1 MYRFFVEES
10 QIYDGTVHITG
21 SDVNHIKNVLR
32 MRPGEKI
39 LVSTGGEKEYHCAVS
54 DFPEGEVL
62 AAVEEVT
69 EADRELPSG
78 IVLFQGLPKGD
89 KMELIIQKAV
99 ELGATEIVPV
109 EMKRCVVKLDR
120 KKAEKKAE
128 RWQTIALGAAK
139 QSKRM
144 QIPTVHMPVTFQQ
157 ALAMMA
163 ESDVRL
169 MPYENAEGMEG
180 TRRKAHSAH
189 RNGRN
194 DRTFHSG
201 VSFRRK
207 GTNKIMEAYLD
218 NSATTCVYQ
227 ETADLVCDLMVN
239 HYGNPSAMHQKGVEA
254 EQYIRTAQ
262 ETLAKIL
269 KVKEKEIFFTSGGTE
284 SDNWALVG
292 TAMAN
297 KRTGNHI
304 ITSAIEHPAV
314 SAPLAF
320 LEEQGFRITR
330 LPVNKEGLV
339 DVNELEEAITPE
351 TILVSI
357 MYVNNEIGA
366 VEPIGEIGRRIK
378 AKNPKTYFHVDAI
391 QAFGK
396 YRIYPKRMGID
407 MLSVS
412 GHKIHGPKGSGFLY
426 IDEKVKIRPL
436 ILGGGQQNGMRS
448 GTDNVPGI
456 AGLAKS
462 AEIVYKHFDEQTAQ
476 MRACKH
482 RLIEGLREL
491 DDVVIHGMPEEEGAP
506 QIVNASFLN
515 VRSEVLLHTLEDR
528 QIYVSAG
535 SACSSHK
542 RAGSPTLTAIG
553 ASKAEME
560 SAVRFSF
567 SEFTTLEQID
577 YTLDTLREVL
587 PMLRRF
593 TRK

>member
-1 MYRFFVEES
+1 
-10 QIYDGTVHITG
+10 
-21 SDVNHIKNVLR
+21 
-32 MRPGEKI
+32 
-39 LVSTGGEKEYHCAVS
+39 
-54 DFPEGEVL
+54 
-62 AAVEEVT
+62 
-69 EADRELPSG
+69 
-78 IVLFQGLPKGD
+78 
-89 KMELIIQKAV
+89 
-99 ELGATEIVPV
+99 
-109 EMKRCVVKLDR
+109 
-120 KKAEKKAE
+120 
-128 RWQTIALGAAK
+128 
-139 QSKRM
+139 
-144 QIPTVHMPVTFQQ
+144 
-157 ALAMMA
+157 
-163 ESDVRL
+163 
-169 MPYENAEGMEG
+169 
-180 TRRKAHSAH
+180 
-189 RNGRN
+189 
-194 DRTFHSG
+194 
-201 VSFRRK
+201 
-207 GTNKIMEAYLD
+207 MEAYLD

-330 LPVNKEGLV
+330 LSVNKEGLV

-482 RLIEGLREL
+482 RLIEGLWEL

-515 VRSEVLLHTLEDR
+515 VRSEVLLHTMEDR

>member
-1 MYRFFVEES
+1 
-10 QIYDGTVHITG
+10 
-21 SDVNHIKNVLR
+21 
-32 MRPGEKI
+32 
-39 LVSTGGEKEYHCAVS
+39 
-54 DFPEGEVL
+54 
-62 AAVEEVT
+62 
-69 EADRELPSG
+69 
-78 IVLFQGLPKGD
+78 
-89 KMELIIQKAV
+89 
-99 ELGATEIVPV
+99 
-109 EMKRCVVKLDR
+109 
-120 KKAEKKAE
+120 
-128 RWQTIALGAAK
+128 
-139 QSKRM
+139 
-144 QIPTVHMPVTFQQ
+144 
-157 ALAMMA
+157 
-163 ESDVRL
+163 
-169 MPYENAEGMEG
+169 
-180 TRRKAHSAH
+180 
-189 RNGRN
+189 
-194 DRTFHSG
+194 
-201 VSFRRK
+201 
-207 GTNKIMEAYLD
+207 MEAYLD
-218 NSATTCVYQ
+218 NSATTRCYEEVKDIVVK
-227 ETADLVCDLMVN
+227 TMMDD
-239 HYGNPSAMHQKGVEA
+239 YGNPSAMHQKGVESERYVKEA
-254 EQYIRTAQ
+254 AGQIAAT
-262 ETLAKIL
+262 L
-269 KVKEKEIFFTSGGTE
+269 KVQEKEIYFTSGGTE
-284 SDNWALVG
+284 SNNWALIG
-292 TAMAN
+292 TALAN
-297 KRTGNHI
+297 RRQGNHI
-304 ITSAIEHPAV
+304 IISSIEHPAV
-314 SAPLAF
+314 SAPAEF
-320 LEEQGFRITR
+320 LESQGFEVTR
-330 LPVNKEGLV
+330 LGVNAKGQISPE
-339 DVNELEEAITPE
+339 ELKEAIRPE
-351 TILVSI
+351 TILVSV
-357 MYVNNEIGA
+357 MFVNNEIGA
-366 VEPIGEIGRRIK
+366 VEPIAEIGELIK
-378 AKNPKTYFHVDAI
+378 QVNPKTYFHVDAI

-462 AEIVYKHFDEQTAQ
+462 AEIVYRHFDEQTAQ